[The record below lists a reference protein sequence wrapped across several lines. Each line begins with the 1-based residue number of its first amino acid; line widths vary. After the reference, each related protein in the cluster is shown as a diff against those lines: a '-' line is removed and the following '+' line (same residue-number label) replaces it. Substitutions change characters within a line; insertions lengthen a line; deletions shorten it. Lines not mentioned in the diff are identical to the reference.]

1 MQKNQFRKK
10 CLEQRRLISNKDE
23 KSLLICEELLK
34 LDIYKNSRTIAVYLA
49 KKEEVNLSF
58 LINKALQDGK
68 NIVIP
73 KITNNCMKFYIY
85 HVDEEL
91 IISSFH
97 ILEPKGEERYMV
109 NNTSI
114 DLFIVPG
121 VAFDF
126 QNHRMGYGKGYYDKY
141 LKDSKGYKIGVAFK
155 EMVFDKIPY
164 DDNDI
169 PMDMVIAK

>member
-1 MQKNQFRKK
+1 
-10 CLEQRRLISNKDE
+10 
-23 KSLLICEELLK
+23 
-34 LDIYKNSRTIAVYLA
+34 
-49 KKEEVNLSF
+49 
-58 LINKALQDGK
+58 
-68 NIVIP
+68 
-73 KITNNCMKFYIY
+73 MKFYIY